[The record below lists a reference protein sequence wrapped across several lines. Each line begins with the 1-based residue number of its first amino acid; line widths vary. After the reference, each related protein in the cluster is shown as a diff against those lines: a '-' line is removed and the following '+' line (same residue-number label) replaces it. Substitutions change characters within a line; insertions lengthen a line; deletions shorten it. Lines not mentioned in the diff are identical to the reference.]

1 MNNYRTGTEYKKYY
15 ALIESSDVCV
25 DPVVT
30 IERDYVLCFLKYR
43 TGDIYDF
50 HDIEPILIEY
60 FNEDIDLSQH
70 IRIGIL
76 LFLLY
81 CNRLGDYEKGKKK

>member
-1 MNNYRTGTEYKKYY
+1 MF
-15 ALIESSDVCV
+15 
-25 DPVVT
+25 
-30 IERDYVLCFLKYR
+30 LCFLKYR

-81 CNRLGDYEKGKKK
+81 CNRLGDYEKAKKIEKNNYQADSTGIGE